1 MLIVPWLCSAVL
13 AGRFDANVLAGLVA
27 ALSLFLL
34 REPLIVL
41 ARQRWVWRV
50 RKPESETAR
59 RCVVAELIVLAVSGA
74 WLCWNTPC
82 TPLFA
87 LAAMAVTQTAF
98 AVAMAVRNRQRSL
111 ALQIS
116 GAITLPA
123 TALLPAH
130 AAGALDRSWPW
141 LLWLALAQHHVA
153 AVLVVRSR
161 LAILAGKVRRPPRLL
176 SMTAFAVLLLAGVTA
191 LAVGD
196 AAPGTG
202 SAAVILGSRPSGR
215 AGALAPPG
223 ELGGTDSQGGL
234 PRFGNLDPA
243 GRDGG
248 MGRCAPGRFM
258 NRFRRDESLTTQAG
272 NRPGDARPVL
282 QASRSTT
289 HSTPR

>member
-74 WLCWNTPC
+74 WLCWNNPC
-82 TPLFA
+82 TPLLA

-191 LAVGD
+191 LAVG
-196 AAPGTG
+196 T
-202 SAAVILGSRPSGR
+202 LRR
-215 AGALAPPG
+215 ALAVPPLFSATVHLV
-223 ELGGTDSQGGL
+223 ELARLRRPANLEEPIRRVGFRAL
-234 PRFGNLDPA
+234 GNSIVQA
-243 GRDGG
+243 A
-248 MGRCAPGRFM
+248 MAVWAAA
-258 NRFRRDESLTTQAG
+258 SLA
-272 NRPGDARPVL
+272 AL
-282 QASRSTT
+282 
-289 HSTPR
+289 

>member
-1 MLIVPWLCSAVL
+1 MQPGTRPAANASREGVLLPREHGAWGMLIVPWLCSAVL
-13 AGRFDANVLAGLVA
+13 AGRFDANVVAGLVA

-191 LAVGD
+191 LAVGTLRR
-196 AAPGTG
+196 ALAVPPLF
-202 SAAVILGSRPSGR
+202 SAAVHLVELARLRRPANLEEPIRRVGFRALGNSI
-215 AGALAPPG
+215 
-223 ELGGTDSQGGL
+223 
-234 PRFGNLDPA
+234 
-243 GRDGG
+243 
-248 MGRCAPGRFM
+248 
-258 NRFRRDESLTTQAG
+258 
-272 NRPGDARPVL
+272 L
-282 QASRSTT
+282 QAAMAAWAAA
-289 HSTPR
+289 PLAAL